1 MHEEIQSLCLF
12 VIHLFLFQDFAMK
25 YWRDNGTP
33 VEKLRMGF
41 AAYGRTFRLTSSN
54 TGVGAPASSAASA
67 GPYTCEAGFWSY
79 YEVKFE
85 QMLLTTQRY

>member
-1 MHEEIQSLCLF
+1 
-12 VIHLFLFQDFAMK
+12 MK

-54 TGVGAPASSAASA
+54 TGVGAPASGAASA
-67 GPYTCEAGFWSY
+67 GPYTREAGFWSY
-79 YEVKFE
+79 YEVCGIMKRKVIPRE
-85 QMLLTTQRY
+85 GLENGQICLWSSRSVPS